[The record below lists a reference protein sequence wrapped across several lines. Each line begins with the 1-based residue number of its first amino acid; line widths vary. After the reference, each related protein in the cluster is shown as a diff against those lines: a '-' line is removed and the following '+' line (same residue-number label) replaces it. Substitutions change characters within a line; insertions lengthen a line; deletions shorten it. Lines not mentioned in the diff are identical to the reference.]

1 MRKVVTRSISFNKD
15 TLAYIDA
22 LAEEKEIN
30 RSKAIDLIVK
40 ERMETM
46 RLSQLHILKEKER
59 AINDSKNFIQFFI
72 MQTRRRFIQR

>member
-30 RSKAIDLIVK
+30 RSKSIDLIVK
-40 ERMETM
+40 ERMENHETKPVTH
-46 RLSQLHILKEKER
+46 S
-59 AINDSKNFIQFFI
+59 
-72 MQTRRRFIQR
+72 

>member
-22 LAEEKEIN
+22 QAEEKEIN

-40 ERMETM
+40 ERMERHETEPVTH
-46 RLSQLHILKEKER
+46 S
-59 AINDSKNFIQFFI
+59 
-72 MQTRRRFIQR
+72 